1 MATVLIIGGGPA
13 GMMAAYAAQKNH
25 HTVHLFEKNEQ
36 LGKKLLCTGHGRCN
50 VTNRSADF
58 LSHIVSNPK
67 FLYSALH
74 TFSNQDMMRFLEQ
87 HHCPWIEE
95 DQGRIFPKSQ
105 KARSILDV
113 MTSVLSTVSIHYNEP
128 VRHLIVEKDT
138 CIGIATTKQNY
149 YGDCVILA
157 TGGLTFRQTGSTGDG
172 FRMVQEIGIPIIPC
186 RGGLVSLETKEHYDL
201 QGISLPV
208 SFAIAQKK
216 RTYKDTGEILFTHF
230 GLSGPAIIN
239 ASSSIQFPA
248 TLTMQLL
255 PNREA
260 HEIDHLLT
268 NRARNKDVLSAI
280 DFLPKR
286 LGKVICMQAK
296 IDPKKK
302 MHDLTKKERHHLVEQ
317 IQSFSFTLIQPR
329 PINQAMITQGGI
341 STKAIDA
348 KTMTSKTIKHLKFA
362 GEVIDVDGQT
372 GGYNLQIAWT
382 TGFVAGSTID

>member
-25 HTVHLFEKNEQ
+25 HDVHLFEKNEQ
-36 LGKKLLCTGHGRCN
+36 LGKKLLLTGHGRCN
-50 VTNRSADF
+50 VTNCSPDF

-67 FLYSALH
+67 FLYSAFH

-113 MTSVLSTVSIHYNEP
+113 MTSVLHTVSIHYNEP
-128 VRHLIVEKDT
+128 VRHLILEKDT
-138 CIGIATTKQNY
+138 CTGIETKKQNY
-149 YGDCVILA
+149 YGDCIILA

-172 FRMVQEIGIPIIPC
+172 FRMAQEIGIPVIPL

-216 RTYKDTGEILFTHF
+216 KTYKDTGEILFTHF

-239 ASSSIQFPA
+239 ASSSIQLPA
-248 TLTMQLL
+248 SLTMRLL
-255 PNREA
+255 PNQDA
-260 HEIDHLLT
+260 HEIDCLLT
-268 NRARNKDVLSAI
+268 KSASNKDILSVI

-286 LGKVICMQAK
+286 LGKVVCMQAN

-302 MHDLTKKERHHLVEQ
+302 IHDLTKKERHHLVEQ
-317 IQSFSFTLIQPR
+317 IQSFSFTLVQAR

-341 STKAIDA
+341 STKTIDA
-348 KTMTSKTIKHLKFA
+348 KTMASKTIKHLKFA

-382 TGFVAGSTID
+382 TGFVAGSTIN